1 MKFSTRKIFLARAC
15 SFRNRIPFIL
25 AVLALALSAS
35 GCGGNA
41 NTQASHST
49 GMLSDE
55 NKHRLYS
62 AALASSDSPRESEI
76 FKTVCR
82 KIGIFDAGDAP
93 NDSYVSFVS
102 AHVDWAMKAENE
114 QFKQEIN
121 SREKARGYLSKYLP
135 QQ

>member
-1 MKFSTRKIFLARAC
+1 MQQRTKAMKPTLA
-15 SFRNRIPFIL
+15 L
-25 AVLALALSAS
+25 AFLALALSAFS
-35 GCGGNA
+35 CGGNA
-41 NTQASHST
+41 TTSASHST
-49 GMLSDE
+49 GTLSDE

-62 AALASSDSPRESEI
+62 AALASSDSPLESEI
-76 FKTVCR
+76 FKSVCR

-93 NDSYVSFVS
+93 NDGYVSFVS